1 MFDETLTIAKALSD
15 RARLRVLMALLPGEL
30 CVCQIVELLGL
41 APSTVSKHLQLLQ
54 HSGLIASRKDS
65 RWVYYRL
72 AGREAS
78 PAAQKAL
85 RWVRDTL
92 AEDSSIGADM
102 KAIKKINGMTKE
114 DLCRAQAKR

>member
-114 DLCRAQAKR
+114 ALCRAQAKR